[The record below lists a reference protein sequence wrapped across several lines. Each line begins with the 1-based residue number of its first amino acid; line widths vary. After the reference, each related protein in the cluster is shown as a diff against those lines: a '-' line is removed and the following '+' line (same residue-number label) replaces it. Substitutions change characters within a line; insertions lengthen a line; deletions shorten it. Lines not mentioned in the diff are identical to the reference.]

1 MKRFELSDWP
11 SLAEILRRSYHT
23 TYYAMYSSVYG
34 GIVTD
39 PRLMMIPID
48 DHMVHRGD
56 GVFEALKAVD
66 GNIYNLTAHLDRLAN
81 SARGIEL
88 NLPVSLDELQRIII
102 ETAQVAKHPTCMIRI
117 YVSRGPGGF
126 GVNPYECPAS
136 QLYVV
141 ITALGTPFMTLHP
154 EGARLCTSAIP
165 AKSAAM
171 AQIKNCNYAPNV
183 LMKKEAVDRKFDF
196 SMGFDERGFLTEG
209 ATENMG
215 IVSQDGRLLFPNLAR
230 ILTGTT
236 MLRTMALAQELVAE
250 GLLSYS
256 GLADITR
263 QDILAAREVII
274 AGTTL
279 NVVAG
284 IEFDGHPIGSG
295 KPGPIYARLAALLE
309 KDMRQNPAVLTPF
322 Q

>member
-1 MKRFELSDWP
+1 MKRFELADLP
-11 SLAEILRRSYHT
+11 ALVEALGRAYQK
-23 TYYAMYSSVYG
+23 TYFAMYSSVYG

-39 PRLMMIPID
+39 PRLMLSPID

-66 GNIYNLTAHLDRLAN
+66 GNIYNLSGHLERLVN
-81 SARGIEL
+81 SARGIAL
-88 NLPVSLDELQRIII
+88 DLPVSLSELERVII
-102 ETAQVAKHPTCMIRI
+102 ETARVAGKPTCMIRI

-126 GVNPYECPAS
+126 GVNPYECPSS

-154 EGARLCTSAIP
+154 GGARLCTSAIP
-165 AKSAAM
+165 AKSADM
-171 AQIKNCNYAPNV
+171 AKIKNCNYAPNV
-183 LMKKEAVDRKFDF
+183 LMKKEAVDRHFDF

-215 IVSQDGRLLFPNLAR
+215 IVTRDNRLLFPHLAR

-236 MLRTMALAQELVAE
+236 MLRTMALSQELVRD
-250 GLLSYS
+250 GVLTFS
-256 GLADITR
+256 GLADITL
-263 QDILAAREVII
+263 QDILNARELII

-284 IEFDGHPIGSG
+284 VAFDGHPIGTG
-295 KPGPIYARLAALLE
+295 QPGPVFERLAALLD
-309 KDMRQNPAVLTPF
+309 KDMRHNPAVLTPL
-322 Q
+322 